1 MEGHRVKEVDL
12 YKPTLDILGKKFEA
26 MGGKVHL
33 EITSEGRFTRKLREA
48 LDIETLNILRVEKLR
63 PDLTGYYEENDRKE
77 IIIVEIK
84 AKEMTLMNISQAKTY
99 AKIFNAHHCFL
110 ISSEPLGR
118 EKRMFIRNRGLIHRD
133 YKEKLVIAWY
143 NIPRGSTESDITIE
157 PEVLKDLYYETLPT
171 PFGVHQPPE
180 KDFR

>member
-63 PDLTGYYEENDRKE
+63 PDLTGYYEENDRKD
-77 IIIVEIK
+77 IITVEVK
-84 AKEMTLMNISQAKTY
+84 AKEITLMDISQAKTY
-99 AKIFNAHHCFL
+99 ADIFNAHHCIL
-110 ISSEPLGR
+110 VSSEPLGR
-118 EKRMFIRNRGLIHRD
+118 EKRLFIKNKGLVHRGYR
-133 YKEKLVIAWY
+133 EKLIISWY
-143 NIPRGSTESDITIE
+143 KGHEKPSTREIIIE
-157 PEVLKDLYYETLPT
+157 TEVLRDLYYDDLPR
-171 PFGVHQPPE
+171 PFSTQ
-180 KDFR
+180 R